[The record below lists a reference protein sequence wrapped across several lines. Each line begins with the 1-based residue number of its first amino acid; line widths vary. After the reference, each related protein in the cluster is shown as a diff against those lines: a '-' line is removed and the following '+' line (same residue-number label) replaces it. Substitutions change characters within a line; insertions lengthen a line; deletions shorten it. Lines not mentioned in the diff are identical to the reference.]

1 MPDHQAQIQDP
12 DELQH
17 EHDEIALVAYS
28 YWQGRG
34 CADGH
39 DMEDWL
45 MAEQEVLSR
54 RSPARSEYRSEAR
67 TAA

>member
-1 MPDHQAQIQDP
+1 MPNREMEQEDFEQQR
-12 DELQH
+12 E
-17 EHDEIALVAYS
+17 EVARLAHS
-28 YWQGRG
+28 YWQSRG
-34 CADGH
+34 CIDGH

-54 RSPARSEYRSEAR
+54 RKPRREEQRKEAR